1 MDQAECCGHVAI
13 AGRPNVGKSTLLNRV
28 LGQKLSITSRK
39 PQTTRRN
46 LLGIDTEGANQAIYV
61 DTPGIHGGVRRA
73 INRSMVGSAKA
84 ALAGVELV
92 VVVLDRDRLVDGDTL
107 VLQEVERTGKPALAL
122 LNKVD
127 LLADKTRLLPAMERL
142 GATGLFAEIL
152 PLSALRGEG
161 VEAFRSLV
169 FERLPQSPHLFPPDQ
184 LTDQSERFLTAEIIR
199 EKLTRRLGDELPHRT
214 AVFVEAFSPLSE
226 LVDVQAQIVVERTG
240 QKRIVIGKGGDKLK
254 SIAQEARLDLERMLG
269 RRVMLRL
276 WVKVRSGWSNS
287 PRAVAEMGYGTSGL

>member
-1 MDQAECCGHVAI
+1 MDQAERCGHVAI

>member
-1 MDQAECCGHVAI
+1 MDQADRCGHVAI

-214 AVFVEAFSPLSE
+214 AVFVEAFSSLSE